1 MTSPP
6 STWRAAVCYDAP
18 SISKVVRETLD
29 DLGWEYDRDRS
40 IHSFSRLWI
49 AISMPA
55 VSYVFQFLVRAP
67 VEVVINVYEEKPSHA
82 ADLHFIE
89 IKGITKKN
97 APLVRKFLQNLS
109 SSLPKK
115 PYRFHWTER
124 FRAGFLNRHHINARR
139 EWGKWGI

>member
-40 IHSFSRLWI
+40 IHSFSRLYV

-55 VSYVFQFLVRAP
+55 VSYVFQFIVREP
-67 VEVVINVYEEKPSHA
+67 VEIIINVYEEKPSHA
-82 ADLHFIE
+82 AIIHFIE
-89 IKGITKKN
+89 IKGIDGKN
-97 APLVRKFLQNLS
+97 APKVRKFLQNLAS
-109 SSLPKK
+109 SMPKE

-124 FRAGFLNRHHINARR
+124 FKAGLLNRHHINAKRD
-139 EWGKWGI
+139 WGKWGV